1 MAYAPPTLQ
10 TDKRGRAYITKTIRG
25 RRYKKR
31 FGTAGTPEAKAAFNQ
46 FLKDYRNGC
55 VDWAD
60 PSGSRQS
67 QTPEPTIVN
76 GPPQTTH
83 EILDGRTHTQL
94 TTSRGHTIAEAVL
107 GWLRDNDARSISDG
121 EKTRTHRVAELLVTR
136 YGKLPVDDLRA
147 KRIKA
152 IRRHFTLDLGWGYKH
167 TIDAERR
174 IRHFVAWCVEE
185 ELASYQT
192 GWLVSQLKPMKAGD
206 FGTRKPSVKRPV
218 EVDDFLAVLPH
229 LPASIADFA
238 RVQFLCGMR
247 PGEVLRMKGRHALGD
262 LEHEGGDAPV
272 WLYSEQHDVW
282 LYRFDAH
289 KMRWKHDA
297 PLWKAVPAA
306 ALEILERHLDREDHS
321 TDGTGWLLRPSI
333 VKAERDASRPP
344 RKTKPTLRNRL
355 QRARVERAA
364 VEYEPEADVYHH
376 NTKHPSAGYS
386 QAIRLAVRRAIAA
399 GELQSSWSPNQLR
412 HGVAT
417 FLAQVDGL
425 QSAQT
430 YLGHSDSKTTRTY
443 YAPET
448 TAELARVSRVVNTHA
463 TGWLN

>member
-1 MAYAPPTLQ
+1 MAYKPPTLQ
-10 TDKRGRAYITKTIRG
+10 TDRRGRAYITKTVRG
-25 RRYKKR
+25 RRFKR
-31 FGTAGTPEAKAAFNQ
+31 YFGKAGTPEAKAAWNQ

-55 VDWAD
+55 VDWDDPTIAD
-60 PSGSRQS
+60 PP
-67 QTPEPTIVN
+67 PEPTCS
-76 GPPQTTH
+76 
-83 EILDGRTHTQL
+83 ILEPRIPARAIRSDESGHG
-94 TTSRGHTIAEAVL
+94 SSCHTIAEAVL

-136 YGKLPVDDLRA
+136 YGKLPVDELRA

-272 WLYSEQHDVW
+272 WLHSEEHDVW

-306 ALEILERHLDREDHS
+306 ALEILERHLEREDEL

-376 NTKHPSAGYS
+376 NKQHPSAGYS

-448 TAELARVSRVVNTHA
+448 TAELARVSRVINTHA